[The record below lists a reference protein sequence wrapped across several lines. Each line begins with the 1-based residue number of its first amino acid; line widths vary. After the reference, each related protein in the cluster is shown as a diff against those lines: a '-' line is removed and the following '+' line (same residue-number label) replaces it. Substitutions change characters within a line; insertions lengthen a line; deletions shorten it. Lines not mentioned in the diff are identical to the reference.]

1 MRNRN
6 TNVWLEVLV
15 MIYWR
20 RARQPTPVFLPGE
33 FHGQRNLAGYSPWG
47 HKESDM
53 TEAIWHD
60 CTDRRTENKVIIGK
74 RRVKRDAALY
84 K

>member
-60 CTDRRTENKVIIGK
+60 YTDRRTENKVIIGK